1 MQTFTLDNKH
11 KLLREVKDYLA
22 IALGLFIYSLG
33 WSCFMLPY
41 QITMGGVTGI
51 SAIVYYAT
59 GIDMQITYLCINAVL
74 LLFALKLL
82 GWKFCVKTI
91 YAVGMLTVVHG
102 RERPVHAAARP

>member
-1 MQTFTLDNKH
+1 MQTFLLDNKH

-51 SAIVYYAT
+51 AAIVYYAT
-59 GIDMQITYLCINAVL
+59 GIDMQLVYLCINAEKKL
-74 LLFALKLL
+74 KAEYALKAE
-82 GWKFCVKTI
+82 KKKE
-91 YAVGMLTVVHG
+91 TVVK
-102 RERPVHAAARP
+102 